1 MLFGLAVVLA
11 RHLGLHADS
20 TWTCRMY
27 TFMLVGIVV
36 YTGIFLQI
44 GWTTSRRCPVWFF
57 FSLLS
62 SYYPL
67 FPPKKKS
74 DAEKADI
81 ARAELEQFV
90 AEHGQ
95 MPSQHSDLASSR
107 SLSWKLKKLKLL
119 HLLKHDWRREICE
132 DTLKFYD
139 LHGRIPR
146 RQNIQRDEQRAE
158 DALARRWD
166 RLLEQ
171 KAALAEDLLNAHNR
185 IFAASEVEGDD
196 AHLIVCIAATEFF
209 QSCKRWPKRQAADT
223 AEKRAEDALARRWDR
238 LVAEQE
244 SGNSELLS
252 TYSGIFA
259 ASEMEEDD
267 AHLAVCIA
275 VMDFFQSSQRLPKRQ
290 GVDTDKSE
298 QRMHL
303 LDAGIVCL
311 QR

>member
-1 MLFGLAVVLA
+1 MSNVHVHVGRNCCLHRNILADWLDYVAAVSRVVIPLVAVVL
-11 RHLGLHADS
+11 L
-20 TWTCRMY
+20 
-27 TFMLVGIVV
+27 
-36 YTGIFLQI
+36 
-44 GWTTSRRCPVWFF
+44 P
-57 FSLLS
+57 SLS
-62 SYYPL
+62 
-67 FPPKKKS
+67 
-74 DAEKADI
+74 EKADI

-132 DTLKFYD
+132 DTLQFYD

-196 AHLIVCIAATEFF
+196 AHLVVCIAVTEFF

-238 LVAEQE
+238 LLAEQE
-244 SGNSELLS
+244 SVNSELLS

-275 VMDFFQSSQRLPKRQ
+275 VTDFFQISQRLPKRQ
-290 GVDTDKSE
+290 GVDTDEKRAE
-298 QRMHL
+298 DALAQRWDRL
-303 LDAGIVCL
+303 LAEKASAVAKAASS
-311 QR
+311 RH

>member
-1 MLFGLAVVLA
+1 LDYVAAVSRVVIPLVAVVL
-11 RHLGLHADS
+11 L
-20 TWTCRMY
+20 
-27 TFMLVGIVV
+27 
-36 YTGIFLQI
+36 
-44 GWTTSRRCPVWFF
+44 P
-57 FSLLS
+57 SLS
-62 SYYPL
+62 
-67 FPPKKKS
+67 
-74 DAEKADI
+74 EKADI

-171 KAALAEDLLNAHNR
+171 KAALAEDLLNAYNR

-196 AHLIVCIAATEFF
+196 AHLAVCIAVADFF
-209 QSCKRWPKRQAADT
+209 RSSHRFPKRQAADT
-223 AEKRAEDALARRWDR
+223 DEKRAEDALAQR
-238 LVAEQE
+238 
-244 SGNSELLS
+244 
-252 TYSGIFA
+252 
-259 ASEMEEDD
+259 
-267 AHLAVCIA
+267 C
-275 VMDFFQSSQRLPKRQ
+275 DFFACRESSSQL
-290 GVDTDKSE
+290 
-298 QRMHL
+298 
-303 LDAGIVCL
+303 GIVL
-311 QR
+311 PEP

>member
-1 MLFGLAVVLA
+1 MQVGDDGGMILPFLLDCLFCLSAPRCYLVWRLCWRVIWDCMQTVPGRVEF
-11 RHLGLHADS
+11 
-20 TWTCRMY
+20 Y

-44 GWTTSRRCPVWFF
+44 GWTTSRRCPMWFF

-119 HLLKHDWRREICE
+119 HLLKHDWRRENCE

-185 IFAASEVEGDD
+185 IFLQLRKWKVMM
-196 AHLIVCIAATEFF
+196 LI
-209 QSCKRWPKRQAADT
+209 
-223 AEKRAEDALARRWDR
+223 
-238 LVAEQE
+238 
-244 SGNSELLS
+244 
-252 TYSGIFA
+252 
-259 ASEMEEDD
+259 
-267 AHLAVCIA
+267 
-275 VMDFFQSSQRLPKRQ
+275 
-290 GVDTDKSE
+290 
-298 QRMHL
+298 
-303 LDAGIVCL
+303 
-311 QR
+311 